1 MRDLSGKNPVGVRL
15 TPIGVLAVLV
25 LLGLLAWGALSLTG
39 WISVP
44 QGHFVVLIQKTGKD
58 LSNDAILA
66 SSPEFK
72 GVQLEVLK
80 EGYHFYSRYSYTWT
94 DPIPAT
100 VIPEMQVGI
109 LTRKYG
115 KPLPPGQV
123 LAQSEDEKGI
133 LADTLSPGRHYLNTY
148 AYGIELMP
156 MVRIEPGFMG
166 IVTQLV
172 GKDPVNPNVFVV
184 NEGERGTQPYL
195 LPPGIHPKYSNKW
208 MYKVVPIDVRSHK
221 IEMAGENAVDF
232 PSQDGFP
239 IHTEGTI
246 EYAIDLKRLPELFVT
261 FVDEKDLEA
270 SGGLN
275 NIEQKLILPYGRSL
289 YRIYGAQHKA
299 VDYLIGSTRVAVQ
312 SQIEQELRETCA
324 GQGIIIRSFVIRSTD
339 PPQQIREQYERR
351 ELARRQK
358 DEFRAEITTE
368 IGYPA
373 VEGGKPKLDANGQP
387 MFDHGV
393 PIVEGGKPKMG
404 PDGQP
409 VFEGGRLTKELQTR
423 MKDRAQQE
431 GEVAVE
437 VATVT
442 REAEQYGLV
451 ETTKA
456 NQRLEVAKL
465 QLQAANDMAASKR
478 SAGEAAAA
486 VIRMKNQ
493 AQAAGVE
500 ANISAFGSGDKYAQY
515 LLTTKFAPA
524 IRNIWSNTDG
534 LFANLFQNLVTQ
546 KDMPKTPATQ
556 PDTRLP

>member
-1 MRDLSGKNPVGVRL
+1 MRDFSGKNPVHIRL
-15 TPIGVLAVLV
+15 TPIGLLAFLIVIG
-25 LLGLLAWGALSLTG
+25 LLGWGVLSISG
-39 WISVP
+39 WINVP
-44 QGHFVVLIQKTGKD
+44 QGNFVVLIQKTGKD
-58 LSNDAILA
+58 LPNDAILA

-72 GVQLEVLK
+72 GVQLDVLK
-80 EGYHFYSRYSYTWT
+80 EGYHFYSPYSYTWT
-94 DPIPAT
+94 EPIPAT

-109 LTRKYG
+109 LTRKFG

-123 LAQSEDEKGI
+123 LAENDEQKGV

-148 AYGIELMP
+148 AYGIELVP
-156 MVRIEPGFMG
+156 MVHIDPGFMG
-166 IVTQLV
+166 IVTCLV
-172 GKDPVNPNVFVV
+172 GKDPENPNEFVV
-184 NEGERGTQPYL
+184 KEGEHGTQPFL

-208 MYKVVPIDVRSHK
+208 MYKVTPIDVRSHK
-221 IEMAGENAVDF
+221 IEMAGDNAIDF

-246 EYAIDLKRLPELFVT
+246 EYAIDLQRLPELFVT
-261 FVDEKDLEA
+261 FVDEKDMEA

-275 NIEQKLILPYGRSL
+275 NIEQKLIFPYGRSL

-312 SQIEQELRETCA
+312 NQIEQELRDTCA
-324 GQGIIIRSFVIRSTD
+324 SQGVLIRSFVIRSTD

-358 DEFRAEITTE
+358 DEFLAEVTTE

-373 VEGGKPKLDANGQP
+373 VEGGKPKLDASGQP

-393 PIVEGGKPKMG
+393 PIVEGGKPKLDA
-404 PDGQP
+404 DGQP
-409 VFEGGRLTKELQTR
+409 VFEGGRLTKEIQTR
-423 MKDRAQQE
+423 FKDRAQRRGQ
-431 GEVAVE
+431 VNVQI
-437 VATVT
+437 ATLT

-451 ETTKA
+451 ESTKA

-465 QLQAANDMAASKR
+465 QLQAANDMAASKL
-478 SAGEAAAA
+478 SAGKAAAD
-486 VIRMKNQ
+486 VIRMKNE
-493 AQAAGVE
+493 AQAAGVQ

-515 LLTTKFAPA
+515 LLTTHFAPA

-534 LFANLFQNLVTQ
+534 LFANLFQSLASQ
-546 KDMPKTPATQ
+546 RDAPKPPTTQ
-556 PDTRLP
+556 PTK